1 MSTDLQERTE
11 GIVEGDIVT
20 STDKPESA
28 HYVMCPNDEETN
40 HAYVMR
46 ARLEGFSVTALCG
59 YTWVPH
65 KMATGLP
72 VCQECREIWESL
84 PDTGGGDPRE

>member
-1 MSTDLQERTE
+1 MTSTITEERLT
-11 GIVEGDIVT
+11 T

-28 HYVMCPNDEETN
+28 HYVISPEPDESN

-46 ARLEGFSVTALCG
+46 ARFEGFPVVALCG
-59 YTWVPH
+59 FTWIPN
-65 KMATGLP
+65 KQATGLP

-84 PDTGGGDPRE
+84 PDDGGGDPRE